1 MDALIE
7 VVLRE
12 ATEGLIAS
20 SLAAALVLLLRT
32 PARRAFGAR
41 VAYGLWWLLPAALLS
56 VWLPAPSVVAPA
68 VQMASTPSVG
78 IAAPVSITAVQ
89 ASAFHWQDLLLLA
102 WVFGVLA
109 SIAWM
114 LQAQRAFARAL
125 GPLQRS
131 GDGLWRARST
141 HGLPAVVGLPP
152 RIVLPADFEH
162 RYGPEQRALV
172 IAHERVHLRRG
183 DVYWN
188 FGFAL
193 LCALQ
198 WFNPLLR
205 LAQRAFR
212 LDQELACDARVL
224 DQQPALR
231 RCYAEALLGTTPHIA
246 QAPLGCPA
254 FGAHPLKE
262 RIKMLSKPLPSTAA
276 RVGGWLLTVSLGA
289 GLGGLAWAQ
298 QAPRLIEGG
307 LVDVRMQLSAGGSTE
322 NPRVITQAGNAFAV
336 GIDDAEGK
344 TWKLELRALP
354 DGDDFYRLSGEVSH
368 AGRVVARPDQ
378 RLPAGERVNLDLAG
392 VAASQLQLALSV
404 SPSDGVPPPPPPPA
418 PSAPNPPAP
427 PAPVAAAS
435 EMRGLAPPAPPATPA
450 PPAPPAAPR
459 AEEPAVPATPATAPP
474 PPPAPSGLAAPTPPA
489 APAAPMS
496 SSALARPAPGVLPRA
511 PKGDN
516 TEVAYREMKPP
527 SYPKE
532 AMAQRQ
538 QGTVVVQVLVE
549 DDGSVGEIE
558 LGRSSGFAALDRA
571 AMEAVAGWRFHPAK
585 REGRRVAS
593 RIEVPVSFA
602 LNASDDASTPMPEG
616 ASAPTPESQETPAPE
631 PDIAAREIQAAS
643 YRRLS
648 APEYPQAA
656 KDAGQQGT
664 TLLKVGLDA
673 EGRPLTVDIVA
684 SSGSDLLDRA
694 AANAVER
701 WSFEPARSDGRAV
714 ASQAL
719 VPVQFVAAG
728 AEPGVYAAPPGALD
742 TITLR
747 AD

>member
-7 VVLRE
+7 VVLHE
-12 ATEGLIAS
+12 AREGLIAS
-20 SLAAALVLLLRT
+20 SLAVALVLMLRT

-41 VAYGLWWLLPAALLS
+41 VAYGLWWLLPAALLA
-56 VWLPAPSVVAPA
+56 VWLPAPSVIAPA
-68 VQMASTPSVG
+68 VQMASAPSVG
-78 IAAPVSITAVQ
+78 IAAPVSVA
-89 ASAFHWQDLLLLA
+89 AAPSSDLPWQDLLLIA
-102 WVFGVLA
+102 WVTGVLA
-109 SIAWM
+109 SIVWI
-114 LQAQRAFARAL
+114 LRAQRAFARRL
-125 GPLQRS
+125 GPLQHT

-152 RIVLPADFEH
+152 RIVLPADFEQ
-162 RYGPEQRALV
+162 RYGPREQALV

-224 DQQPALR
+224 AQQPALR
-231 RCYAEALLGTTPHIA
+231 RCYAEALLGTSPHIA

-262 RIKMLSKPLPSTAA
+262 RIKMLSRPLPSTTT
-276 RVGGWLLTVSLGA
+276 RVGGWLLTVSLGT
-289 GLGGLAWAQ
+289 GLAGLAWAQ
-298 QAPRLIEGG
+298 QAPRIIEGE
-307 LVDVRMQLSAGGSTE
+307 LVDIRMQLNAGGEIE

-336 GIDDAEGK
+336 SINDADGEQ
-344 TWKLELRALP
+344 WNLELRASP
-354 DGDDFYRLSGEVSH
+354 DGDAAYRLTGEVAH
-368 AGRVVARPDQ
+368 GGRVIARPDQ

-392 VAASQLQLALSV
+392 VDAGQLQLALSI
-404 SPSDGVPPPPPPPA
+404 SPSDGVPPPPPPPT
-418 PSAPNPPAP
+418 PAP
-427 PAPVAAAS
+427 PKA
-435 EMRGLAPPAPPATPA
+435 PA
-450 PPAPPAAPR
+450 PPAPPAGASEVRGVAPPAPPAPPTAPR
-459 AEEPAVPATPATAPP
+459 AETPSVPAVPAAPAAAPP
-474 PPPAPSGLAAPTPPA
+474 PPPPPSGLTPPSPPAPPA
-489 APAAPMS
+489 APAPS
-496 SSALARPAPGVLPRA
+496 SGLARPAPEVLSRA

-516 TEVAYREMKPP
+516 TEVAYREVKPP

-532 AMAQRQ
+532 ALAQRQ
-538 QGTVVVQVLVE
+538 QGSVAVIVLVE
-549 DDGSVGEIE
+549 TDGSIGEIE
-558 LGRSSGFAALDRA
+558 LGHSSGFAALDKA

-593 RIEVPVSFA
+593 RIEVPVSFS
-602 LNASDDASTPMPEG
+602 LNASEDDSTPMPDG
-616 ASAPTPESQETPAPE
+616 ASAPAPEAQETPAPE
-631 PDIAAREIQAAS
+631 SNIAAHETRAAG

-664 TLLKVGLDA
+664 ALLKVGLDA
-673 EGRPLTVDIVA
+673 AGKPLTVDVVA
-684 SSGSDLLDRA
+684 SSGVQLLDRA
-694 AANAVER
+694 ASNAVER
-701 WSFEPARSDGRAV
+701 WTFDPARSDGRAV

-728 AEPGVYAAPPGALD
+728 SEPGVYAAPPGALD